1 MESSPVQKP
10 VITVREV
17 WEENLESELSSIQTL
32 LKDYPYIA
40 FDTEFPGRVYDQVNG
55 HGKHVNRKPD
65 KPNSDLPPEKAY
77 SLMKA
82 NVDALKLIQLGLT
95 LSDSD
100 GNLPEGGC
108 VWQFNFREFDVD
120 KDLHNASSIKL
131 LKRQGIDFLASKK
144 HGVRSEEF
152 ARLFPRCFGERSL
165 TWVTFYG
172 AYDYGYLM
180 KVLTQANLP
189 GDLNK
194 FMDLLSQYFG
204 NLRYDVKTMMKPCRL
219 YGGLNAIA
227 NHFKV
232 ERVAGKA
239 HQAGSDSLLTMQVFM
254 KMKSVHYQ
262 SENAKALNKLTCIP
276 HGLNLKVN
284 DEKDHR
290 TTSSSKRVKITP
302 SPFKKK

>member
-1 MESSPVQKP
+1 MEPSSVQKQ

-17 WEENLESELSSIQTL
+17 WEENLESEFISIQTI

-40 FDTEFPGRVYDQVNG
+40 FDTEFPGRVYDPVND
-55 HGKHVNRKPD
+55 HGKRVNRKPD
-65 KPNSDLPPEKAY
+65 KPNSNLPPDQAY
-77 SLMKA
+77 SVMKA

-100 GNLPEGGC
+100 GTLPEAGC

-144 HGVRSEEF
+144 HGVRSEDF
-152 ARLFPRCFGERSL
+152 ARLFLRCFGEGNI

-172 AYDYGYLM
+172 AYDYGYLI

-194 FMDLLSQYFG
+194 FMDLLSLYFG
-204 NLRYDVKTMMKPCRL
+204 NLRYDVKTMMKSCRL
-219 YGGLNAIA
+219 YGGLNGSA
-227 NHFKV
+227 NHFEV
-232 ERVAGKA
+232 ERVVGKA
-239 HQAGSDSLLTMQVFM
+239 HQAGSDSLLTMEVFM
-254 KMKSVHYQ
+254 KMKSVYFQ
-262 SENAKALNKLTCIP
+262 SENAKVLNKLSCIP

-284 DEKDHR
+284 DEKDHG
-290 TTSSSKRVKITP
+290 TTSSSKRVRITP
-302 SPFKKK
+302 SSFKKK

>member
-1 MESSPVQKP
+1 MESSSVQKP
-10 VITVREV
+10 VITIREV
-17 WEENLESELSSIQTL
+17 WEKNLESEFSYIQTI

-40 FDTEFPGRVYDQVNG
+40 FDTEFPGRVYDQVNDQ
-55 HGKHVNRKPD
+55 GKRVNRKRD

-77 SLMKA
+77 SVLKA

-100 GNLPEGGC
+100 GKLPGC

-120 KDLHNASSIKL
+120 KDLHNTSSIKL

-144 HGVRSEEF
+144 HGVRSDEF
-152 ARLFPRCFGERSL
+152 ARLFLRCFGERNF

-172 AYDYGYLM
+172 AYDYGYLI
-180 KVLTQANLP
+180 KVLTRANLP
-189 GDLNK
+189 GDMEK
-194 FMDLLSQYFG
+194 FMNLLSQYFG
-204 NLRYDVKTMMKPCRL
+204 ILRYDVKTMMKPCRL
-219 YGGLNAIA
+219 YGGLNAIS

-232 ERVAGKA
+232 DRVAGKA

-254 KMKSVHYQ
+254 KMKSVYFQ
-262 SENAKALNKLTCIP
+262 SENAKVLNKLACIP

-284 DEKDHR
+284 DEKDHG
-290 TTSSSKRVKITP
+290 TTSSNKRMTITIP
-302 SPFKKK
+302 IFNK